1 MMDTRERFL
10 NAMTGSETD
19 RMPAACP
26 LQTGTLDLMRLSGAY
41 WPDAHRDAKKMALLS
56 LAASTYAGV
65 ESARLPFDVVV
76 DAEAFGAKIGYGNQ
90 VSAPFVVD
98 SPISSLD
105 DIRQLDVPEVRD
117 AGRVP
122 VVDEAIAIVRRM
134 RPDLPIV
141 VTVHAP
147 FTLSLQLRGEENA
160 MIDLASQ
167 PERYRDLVDFIA
179 RWSSFV
185 AVHFIESGADT
196 VMMVDGEAD
205 DSILGP
211 ELYESFALPGQR
223 KVAEAI
229 RAAGAPSLLHICGDI
244 RLCTD
249 MMVRSGVDAI
259 SIGQGMRIPMVKEI
273 VKDRCRVIGNI
284 DPTGV
289 LLGGTPKQVEAD
301 VRRCAKE
308 GVDIVAPG
316 CGLSPKTP
324 LENLKAM
331 TDAVRKYGRKIK

>member
-1 MMDTRERFL
+1 MNT
-10 NAMTGSETD
+10 MTGLETD

-26 LQTGTLDLMRLSGAY
+26 LQTGTLDLMRLSDAY
-41 WPDAHRDAKKMALLS
+41 WPEAHRDAKKMALLS

-65 ESARLPFDVVV
+65 ESARLPFDIAL
-76 DAEAFGAKIGYGNQ
+76 DAEALGAKISYADQ
-90 VSAPFVVD
+90 VTAPFVME

-105 DIRQLDVPEVRD
+105 DVRNLDVPEVRD
-117 AGRVP
+117 AGRVS
-122 VVDEAIAIVRRM
+122 VVDEAIAIIKRM

-147 FTLSLQLRGEENA
+147 FTLSSQLRGEDKV
-160 MIDLASQ
+160 ILDLAAK

-179 RWSSFV
+179 RWSSFIST
-185 AVHFIESGADT
+185 HFIGSGADT

-223 KVAEAI
+223 KVAEAVKG
-229 RAAGAPSLLHICGDI
+229 AGAPSILHICGDI
-244 RLCTD
+244 RLSVE

-259 SIGQGMRIPMVKEI
+259 SIGQGMSVPTIKDI
-273 VKDRCRVIGNI
+273 VNDRCRVIGNI
-284 DPTGV
+284 DPSKV
-289 LLGGTPKQVEAD
+289 LLNGT
-301 VRRCAKE
+301 AKE
-308 GVDIVAPG
+308 IGAEVKRCVKEGADIAAPG

-324 LENLKAM
+324 LENLQAM
-331 TDAVRKYGRKIK
+331 TDAVRKYGRKGQ